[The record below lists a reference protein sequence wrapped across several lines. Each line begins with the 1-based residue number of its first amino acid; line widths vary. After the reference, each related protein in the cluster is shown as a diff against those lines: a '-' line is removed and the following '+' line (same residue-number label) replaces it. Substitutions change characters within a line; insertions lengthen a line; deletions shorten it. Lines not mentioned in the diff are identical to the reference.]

1 MNTLRNKVIRALC
14 LLLTGI
20 LLVCVSEQAPRWI
33 TIFIG
38 VLLSVSGLVSLLS
51 LARKD
56 IGSREKVLYPVLGV
70 VTLALGLFMVLR
82 PTLFNTLLLYLLAGL
97 LVLVGLLQAYT
108 RIRMQRMGITIN
120 WATYL
125 VPVLTIA
132 AGIYVFLYPS
142 EASSLPFIIL
152 GAAYILHSTMEL
164 WSALDLHRWQKEHK
178 EIEESSENLEN
189 SEDLESSE
197 DSENSEDGVETIS
210 TDVEAED

>member
-97 LVLVGLLQAYT
+97 LILVGLLQAYT

-142 EASSLPFIIL
+142 EASSIPCIIL
-152 GAAYILHSTMEL
+152 GAAYILHSAMEL

-178 EIEESSENLEN
+178 EIEESSE
-189 SEDLESSE
+189 DLES
-197 DSENSEDGVETIS
+197 SENSEDGVETIS

>member
-1 MNTLRNKVIRALC
+1 M
-14 LLLTGI
+14 
-20 LLVCVSEQAPRWI
+20 CVSEQAPRWI

-97 LVLVGLLQAYT
+97 LILVGLLQAYT

-142 EASSLPFIIL
+142 EASSIPRAQRTRRTASRQSVPTSKPKTDTEPAGITLP
-152 GAAYILHSTMEL
+152 E
-164 WSALDLHRWQKEHK
+164 
-178 EIEESSENLEN
+178 
-189 SEDLESSE
+189 
-197 DSENSEDGVETIS
+197 
-210 TDVEAED
+210 